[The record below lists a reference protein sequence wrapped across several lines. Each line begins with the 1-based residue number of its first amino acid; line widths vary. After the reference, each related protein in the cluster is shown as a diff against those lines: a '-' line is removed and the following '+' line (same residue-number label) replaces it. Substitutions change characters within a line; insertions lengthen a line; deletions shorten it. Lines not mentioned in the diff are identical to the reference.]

1 MPCRQICYNA
11 HTMPVYLSILIL
23 ILLFA
28 LLGFSANIVV
38 NGIKKIAHKLGI
50 PIFLLGLILGLLTS
64 LPELSIAVN
73 AAINGI
79 EEVSLG
85 NLLGGIVVL
94 LGLILGLNLILNR
107 KVKTDGKITTPL
119 PGFLLLMLPLLL
131 GLDGKLGVIDGVFLC
146 TGYIAVLAHLYRK
159 NRSIIEKPTWGIQIY
174 NKKMAREITLILGGT
189 LIIVGSSNLM
199 IRITTDLLEQ
209 FHISGFL
216 VGLMVF
222 SLGTN
227 LPELTV
233 TLTSWRK
240 KVKEV
245 AFSHLLGS
253 AIANPL
259 ILGGIALLNPI
270 SISVDRSFLLILYFF
285 PILFAMLLFFY
296 RSEKSL
302 SRIEGIFLLLMFLTF
317 GFLQIHIFY

>member
-1 MPCRQICYNA
+1 
-11 HTMPVYLSILIL
+11 MPVYLSIFIL
-23 ILLFA
+23 IILFA
-28 LLGFSANIVV
+28 ILGFSANIVV

-73 AAINGI
+73 AAINGV
-79 EEVSLG
+79 EEVSVG
-85 NLLGGIVVL
+85 NLLGGIIVL

-119 PGFLLLMLPLLL
+119 PGFMLLLLPLLL
-131 GLDGKLGVIDGVFLC
+131 GLDGKLGIIDGVFLC
-146 TGYIAVLAHLYRK
+146 IGYIAVLAHLYRK
-159 NRSIIEKPTWGIQIY
+159 NRSIIEKPALHITLY
-174 NKKMAREITLILGGT
+174 NKKIAREITLILGGT
-189 LIIVGSSNLM
+189 LLIVGCSNLM
-199 IRITTDLLEQ
+199 IHITTNLLEQ
-209 FHISGFL
+209 FQISGFFI
-216 VGLMVF
+216 GLIVF

-259 ILGGIALLNPI
+259 ILGSIALLSPI
-270 SISVDRSFLLILYFF
+270 SITIDRSFMLILYFF
-285 PILFAMLLFFY
+285 PILFIMLLYFY
-296 RSEKSL
+296 HSHKNL
-302 SRIEGIFLLLMFLTF
+302 SRVEGVFLLLMFLTF
-317 GFLQIHIFY
+317 GYLQIHLLY

>member
-1 MPCRQICYNA
+1 
-11 HTMPVYLSILIL
+11 MPVYLSIFIL
-23 ILLFA
+23 VILFV

-38 NGIKKIAHKLGI
+38 GSIKKIAHKLKV

-73 AAINGI
+73 AAINGV
-79 EEVSLG
+79 EDVSVG

-119 PGFLLLMLPLLL
+119 PGFVLLMLPLFM
-131 GLDGKLGVIDGVFLC
+131 GLDGKLGIIDGVFLC
-146 TGYIAVLAHLYRK
+146 VGYIAVLAHLYRK
-159 NRSIIEKPTWGIQIY
+159 NRSIVEKPVVGIMLY
-174 NKKMAREITLILGGT
+174 NKKLTREIALILGGT
-189 LIIVGSSNLM
+189 LLIVVSSNLM
-199 IRITTDLLEQ
+199 IHITTNILEQ
-209 FHISGFL
+209 FHVSGFL

-240 KVKEV
+240 KIKEV

-259 ILGGIALLNPI
+259 ILGTIALLSPI
-270 SISVDRSFLLILYFF
+270 SITVDRSYLLILYFF
-285 PILFAMLLFFY
+285 PILFVMLLYFY
-296 RSEKSL
+296 QSHKTL
-302 SRIEGIFLLLMFLTF
+302 SRVEGIFLLIVFITF
-317 GFLQIHIFY
+317 GFLQLGIFY

>member
-1 MPCRQICYNA
+1 
-11 HTMPVYLSILIL
+11 MPVYLSILIL
-23 ILLFA
+23 IMLFA
-28 LLGFSANIVV
+28 VLGFSANIVV
-38 NGIKKIAHKLGI
+38 NGIKKIAHKLSI
-50 PIFLLGLILGLLTS
+50 PIFLLGLVLGLLTS

-73 AAINGI
+73 AAIRGI
-79 EEVSLG
+79 EEVSVG

-94 LGLILGLNLILNR
+94 LALILGLNLILNR
-107 KVKTDGKITTPL
+107 KVKTDGKIMTPL
-119 PGFLLLMLPLLL
+119 PGFALLLLPLLL
-131 GLDGKLGVIDGVFLC
+131 GLDGKLGIIDGIILC
-146 TGYIAVLAHLYRK
+146 TGYVGVLIHFYRQ
-159 NRSIIEKPTWGIQIY
+159 NHSIIEKPGFSITLY
-174 NKKMAREITLILGGT
+174 NRKMVKEIALILGGS
-189 LIIVGSSNLM
+189 LVIVVSSNIM
-199 IRITTDLLEQ
+199 IRLTTDILNQ
-209 FHISGFL
+209 YHISGFL

-227 LPELTV
+227 LPELVV
-233 TLTSWRK
+233 TITSWRK

-285 PILFAMLLFFY
+285 PILFVMLLFFY